1 MRDRLLG
8 FRTFTDGT
16 RRPVYADRDGRQYV
30 LGNDG
35 ERVYGTGV
43 PEGDAA
49 DGPVIIEPGEQGP
62 PCPPSR

>member
-1 MRDRLLG
+1 MGYRLLG

-16 RRPVYADRDGRQYV
+16 PRPVYADRDGRQYV

-49 DGPVIIEPGEQGP
+49 DGPVIIEPGEQRL
-62 PCPPSR
+62 PCPPSH